1 MAWPRLLAA
10 SRRLLAAPSPPPPA
24 AGKAKEGP
32 RPRPPVG
39 ACGRESLMENLEKR
53 TAWDSFYCQRPA
65 QPFRHFDWFLG
76 YAALRETLAQLLRE
90 VRGEGLQR
98 VLDIGCGT
106 SELGP
111 RLYCESSVP
120 LHVSCLDFSPVA
132 IAVMRAQCVTLP
144 PPRNPASQLHFL
156 QADATE
162 LSTVERAT
170 FDLVLDKGTLDAL
183 LRAKAGNWKHF
194 VTEPR
199 SRGDTS
205 SQTGSQTDRAQ
216 SRQRKNSPNLEQ
228 RNHLSRKV
236 CESPT
241 ELEGP
246 NRLAGTV
253 VAKEGNRILV
263 VKLTNGQIC
272 CKHVDQTKRR
282 FSNPIEEAEE
292 EHDIEFTPPQVTE
305 HRNQREESP
314 VTVGSPDRPE
324 APQTADTQ
332 ASAQQPEPQL
342 RHSTRECKPPERLN
356 L

>member
-183 LRAKAGNWKHF
+183 LRAKDGGGAARRALAECLRVMRASGAMLQVSDEDPDARMLWLESLRRVNVTTLELGADRGIKYFAYIIKH
-194 VTEPR
+194 
-199 SRGDTS
+199 SD
-205 SQTGSQTDRAQ
+205 
-216 SRQRKNSPNLEQ
+216 
-228 RNHLSRKV
+228 
-236 CESPT
+236 
-241 ELEGP
+241 
-246 NRLAGTV
+246 
-253 VAKEGNRILV
+253 
-263 VKLTNGQIC
+263 
-272 CKHVDQTKRR
+272 
-282 FSNPIEEAEE
+282 
-292 EHDIEFTPPQVTE
+292 
-305 HRNQREESP
+305 
-314 VTVGSPDRPE
+314 
-324 APQTADTQ
+324 
-332 ASAQQPEPQL
+332 
-342 RHSTRECKPPERLN
+342 
-356 L
+356 

>member
-183 LRAKAGNWKHF
+183 LRAK
-194 VTEPR
+194 
-199 SRGDTS
+199 
-205 SQTGSQTDRAQ
+205 
-216 SRQRKNSPNLEQ
+216 
-228 RNHLSRKV
+228 
-236 CESPT
+236 
-241 ELEGP
+241 GP